1 MHKCELDGCGIS
13 CEFGCSCTSTIGGCD
28 CECEN
33 QSLPALKWLQ
43 GMDRA
48 EPDLIVSFTAMEM
61 PLIRL
66 AELFDYLFP
75 NQIMIP
81 ASKARAK
88 ITTDKA
94 IRQTKLGDLIEQI
107 GLVPVKKPLVGRALA
122 DVTLR
127 PYR

>member
-1 MHKCELDGCGIS
+1 
-13 CEFGCSCTSTIGGCD
+13 
-28 CECEN
+28 
-33 QSLPALKWLQ
+33 
-43 GMDRA
+43 
-48 EPDLIVSFTAMEM
+48 MEM